1 MRKELNELLE
11 WFENFEPVT
20 DEDLDKWL
28 KVADEIQEL
37 IIELH

>member
-1 MRKELNELLE
+1 MRKELNELLK

-20 DEDLDKWL
+20 DEDLNKWL